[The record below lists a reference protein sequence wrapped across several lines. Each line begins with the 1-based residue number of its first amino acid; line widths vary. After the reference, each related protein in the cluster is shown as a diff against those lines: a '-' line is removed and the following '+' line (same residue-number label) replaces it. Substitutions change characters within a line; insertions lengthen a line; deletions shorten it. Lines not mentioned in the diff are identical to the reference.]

1 MRFNKDN
8 VINAFCIFAIV
19 ATLCVILVLVL
30 KLFFGQAIDIG
41 FVKDIFSI
49 GSTLATALIAVAL
62 FSDWKEQHNKQIIA
76 NEAKNV
82 FFIFHSQR
90 DILHNF
96 KYKYKN
102 FLEHE
107 IKKKI
112 SWYSEAT
119 GFEIDFLEVYNNDK
133 DQLTAFCYL
142 TEGQSVFNKMEE
154 YRKKLEKITSILSEK
169 RAKPFSSTTFLDKND
184 VNELLELILEV
195 QDANKKILDELR
207 SHILF

>member
-49 GSTLATALIAVAL
+49 GSTLAAALIAVAL
-62 FSDWKEQHNKQIIA
+62 FSDWKEQHNKQIISA
-76 NEAKNV
+76 EAKNV
-82 FFIFHSQR
+82 FNIFHSQR

-96 KYKYKN
+96 KYRYMDL
-102 FLEHE
+102 LENE
-107 IKKKI
+107 KKKNI
-112 SWYSEAT
+112 SWDSEAT
-119 GFEIDFLEVYNNDK
+119 SFEIDFLQVYNNDK
-133 DQLTAFCYL
+133 NQLTAFCYL
-142 TEGQSVFNKMEE
+142 TEGHSVFNKMEE
-154 YRKKLEKITSILSEK
+154 YRKELEKIALILSEK
-169 RAKPFSSTTFLDKND
+169 RERPLSSTTFLNKND
-184 VNELLELILEV
+184 VNELLKLILDV